1 MAKTDSFFLRQSITL
16 AKSGAFNQ
24 EVIDLGAVVDALG
37 KTVLRIR
44 NIAVQYSDSA
54 GGAPDMTAAGSTAVK
69 DAAVAACDFQMTTQS
84 QTALVISGDD
94 KSVIASGRL
103 VALNER
109 GNTGVPTNLS
119 DEFDVAPQHWTD
131 GYLIG
136 VEQMYLSGRTT
147 TTGWNEDVVVS
158 VVMECQSETLTQAAA
173 MALALSQQ

>member
-1 MAKTDSFFLRQSITL
+1 MAKTDSFFMRQAITL
-16 AKSGAFNQ
+16 DNNGDFNQ

-37 KTVLRIR
+37 RTVARIK
-44 NIAVQYSDSA
+44 NIAVQYSDVA
-54 GGAPDMTAAGSTAVK
+54 GGSPDMSAASGTAVTG
-69 DAAVAACDFQMTTQS
+69 ATVAACDFQLTTQS
-84 QTALVISGDD
+84 QTALVISGDN

-103 VALNER
+103 VAHNER
-109 GNTGVPTNLS
+109 SNTGVPTNLS
-119 DEFDVAPQHWTD
+119 DEFDIAPQHWSD

-158 VVMECQSETLTQAAA
+158 IVMEMQSETLTQAAS